1 MGVCGT
7 VVRWDVPLFFVEVM
21 VCDFHT
27 GYVPNDASCHK
38 EEVCVGFSVYVRHTL
53 RCEYFG
59 GPERTVLR
67 THERG
72 HGRHSEPNWRNGRCL
87 VSLESPGPALS
98 NPTNGW
104 SRSPRNW
111 TRSQSDGAKDVQ
123 REIVVGNSGHIP

>member
-1 MGVCGT
+1 MTECIKFLRFAPVHESFFQSRHAFLKAFEAGS
-7 VVRWDVPLFFVEVM
+7 FFVEVM

-27 GYVPNDASCHK
+27 GDVPNDASCHK

-87 VSLESPGPALS
+87 VSLESP
-98 NPTNGW
+98 
-104 SRSPRNW
+104 
-111 TRSQSDGAKDVQ
+111 AK
-123 REIVVGNSGHIP
+123 H